1 LQPLGEILG
10 VVFFYT
16 YSIGDLS
23 MSVKSFRN
31 FIKSTENESV
41 ELDEME
47 NAQYEIR
54 DIMKK
59 LGIRGTIGSGRT
71 VKVGNS
77 HDAKKLKAALKKHKP
92 GRGAENIKSYKV
104 VSESVEM
111 NEAWTADSVIKNAE
125 IGSKKGYGIN
135 IKKTGGVTKT
145 PFKHMLMTMRRDK
158 SIRVTF
164 DYGKDEFEG
173 TPQSVAIYLNRLLGI
188 KESVELDE
196 ASPKIKYAKIVKG
209 IRDSQGPFSVVAI
222 KNGKVVAQKN
232 SIKNSKMLPIEVND
246 MADAHPGATISIE
259 SKGGEILNTF
269 KESVELDEALVLA
282 SDNRRDV
289 EKTAKKL
296 AKQSPN
302 RTYYVVR
309 NLETYMDRYEVV
321 DSVDMHMYKKSKKV
335 VGYGKDVKESVDE
348 LYEDYKEMM
357 KWYKTSNEKKVYAI
371 LKKNNIKLPAEG
383 FTLVQNMLKKHRD
396 NVKKA
401 ADEIMNKHY
410 PHLKESVE
418 LDEYLRKDVYAIA
431 NKKGKVVAANL
442 IKKNAHKEILR
453 HRGGTIVL
461 DPDAKAGNVLKKFA
475 KESVELDES
484 HMIGKTVIVAGMKG
498 KVTKQ
503 IGKDGETESDEIY
516 RVRFEDGSVKDIP
529 ARDMEIQNDKPGENE
544 AEDIVNI
551 ESVARRSRIFNYFKK
566 K

>member
-1 LQPLGEILG
+1 
-10 VVFFYT
+10 
-16 YSIGDLS
+16 

-77 HDAKKLKAALKKHKP
+77 RDAKKLKAALKKHKP

-158 SIRVTF
+158 SVRVTF
-164 DYGKDEFEG
+164 DHGKDEFEG

-209 IRDSQGPFSVVAI
+209 IRDSQGPFIVVAI

-246 MADAHPGATISIE
+246 MADAHPLATIGIE
-259 SKGGEILNTF
+259 SKDGKMLNTF
-269 KESVELDEALVLA
+269 NESVELDEALVLA

-296 AKQSPN
+296 AKQSPD
-302 RTYYVVR
+302 RTYYVV
-309 NLETYMDRYEVV
+309 E
-321 DSVDMHMYKKSKKV
+321 
-335 VGYGKDVKESVDE
+335 
-348 LYEDYKEMM
+348 
-357 KWYKTSNEKKVYAI
+357 I
-371 LKKNNIKLPAEG
+371 LK
-383 FTLVQNMLKKHRD
+383 
-396 NVKKA
+396 
-401 ADEIMNKHY
+401 
-410 PHLKESVE
+410 
-418 LDEYLRKDVYAIA
+418 
-431 NKKGKVVAANL
+431 L
-442 IKKNAHKEILR
+442 IWI
-453 HRGGTIVL
+453 
-461 DPDAKAGNVLKKFA
+461 
-475 KESVELDES
+475 
-484 HMIGKTVIVAGMKG
+484 
-498 KVTKQ
+498 VTKL
-503 IGKDGETESDEIY
+503 
-516 RVRFEDGSVKDIP
+516 
-529 ARDMEIQNDKPGENE
+529 
-544 AEDIVNI
+544 
-551 ESVARRSRIFNYFKK
+551 
-566 K
+566 